1 MTRLAV
7 LGAIAGLAAA
17 VSPALSADL
26 PVAPEPVD
34 YVRICD
40 AYGARFYYIPGS
52 ETCLRVGGRVRADY
66 RIRNFGEDQ
75 NAWGDRNTDGYQ
87 FRARGYLYL
96 DARTATEYGTL
107 RTFIEMY
114 ATSQS
119 GADTFTL
126 EKGYVQWGGLL
137 AGRDQSN
144 FDFFTGYA
152 FGAQTASYSDQKIN
166 QVAYTAAFG
175 DGFYATLAVEDRSER
190 EAAIGSTTVTGT
202 GYGGTRM
209 PDIVAAL
216 GVSQGWGQAQVMGAL
231 HQVYPNAVVNGL
243 SNGSEDELGWAIGA
257 GVEVNFGGLA
267 QGGSVALQGV
277 YTDGASL
284 YANNDFDGRI
294 TDAVFSNG
302 DVDTTKTWGIL
313 GGVNLGL
320 TPTIQ
325 ANVEGGYFKVD
336 GGTSAYDFTQIDATA
351 NVVWEPVSGLEIGPE
366 LQYRDLDYSA
376 ASGLSDTYELYGTFR
391 IQRTF

>member
-40 AYGARFYYIPGS
+40 AYGARLYYIPGS
-52 ETCLRVGGRVRADY
+52 ETCLRAGGRVRADY

-96 DARTATEYGTL
+96 DARTATQYGTL

-114 ATSQS
+114 MTSQS
-119 GADTFTL
+119 GADTSTL
-126 EKGYVQWGGLL
+126 EKAFIQWGGLL

-152 FGAQTASYSDQKIN
+152 FGAQTAGYSDQKIN

-190 EAAIGSTTVTGT
+190 DAGIGSTLFPSI
-202 GYGGTRM
+202 GYGATRI
-209 PDIVAAL
+209 PDFVAAL
-216 GVSQGWGQAQVMGAL
+216 GVSQGWGQAQVMGAT
-231 HQVYPNAVVNGL
+231 HQIYTNSTANSL
-243 SNGSEDELGWAIGA
+243 SNGSEDEFGWAIGA

-294 TDAVFSNG
+294 TDAVFING
-302 DVDTTKTWGIL
+302 GVNTTKTWGIL

-336 GGTSAYDFTQIDATA
+336 GGASAYDFTQIDASA
-351 NVVWEPVSGLEIGPE
+351 NVVWEPISGLEIGPE